1 MTVKEIDYRN
11 ILNFVIDSYVSDQLI
26 KEKYLSFFWNIDFD
40 KLLNKKVE
48 FLIPFCFIFE
58 YFVKLLKNSFSLEN
72 FVYIWDVLLK
82 KNYIKNCLVLEAVF
96 YVENLVLFKKKKNMD
111 FFVLE
116 DAIKYYN
123 SRKDF
128 SYLKEILE
136 KSNINIYVI

>member
-1 MTVKEIDYRN
+1 
-11 ILNFVIDSYVSDQLI
+11 
-26 KEKYLSFFWNIDFD
+26 
-40 KLLNKKVE
+40 
-48 FLIPFCFIFE
+48 
-58 YFVKLLKNSFSLEN
+58 
-72 FVYIWDVLLK
+72 
-82 KNYIKNCLVLEAVF
+82 
-96 YVENLVLFKKKKNMD
+96 MD